1 MNTSFAEL
9 KRSRKTVYDKIV
21 SETNKM
27 QSGAAVEPIHVSGN
41 LRSIRLGTV
50 MPLSGSFLLLRVRTF
65 LGYVCSLM
73 VSKDQVAGTLR
84 TR

>member
-21 SETNKM
+21 SDTNKM
-27 QSGAAVEPIHVSGN
+27 QSGGGGGADTRFWQPEVDKAGNGYAVSDFFP
-41 LRSIRLGTV
+41 
-50 MPLSGSFLLLRVRTF
+50 PLRVRIF